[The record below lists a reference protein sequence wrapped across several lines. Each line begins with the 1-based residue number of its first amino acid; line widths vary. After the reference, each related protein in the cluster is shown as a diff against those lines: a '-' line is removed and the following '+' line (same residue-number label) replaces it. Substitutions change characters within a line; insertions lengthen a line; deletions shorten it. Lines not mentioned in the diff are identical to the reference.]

1 MKKVVLNEND
11 IKALVAESVKNVLKE
26 SYNDPNVISSTIN
39 IKNKVREYLYKLEEM
54 YGDDMG
60 NIFLNELFESGTKFL
75 KDLTMF
81 IDNNNQQ
88 EIYKY

>member
-26 SYNDPNVISSTIN
+26 SYNDPNVISYTKN
-39 IKNKVREYLYKLEEM
+39 IKSKVREYLYKLEEM

>member
-39 IKNKVREYLYKLEEM
+39 IKNKVREYLYKLEEI

-60 NIFLNELFESGTKFL
+60 NMFLNELFESGTKFL
-75 KDLTMF
+75 KDLNMF
-81 IDNNNQQ
+81 LDDNNRQ
-88 EIYKY
+88 EIFKY

>member
-1 MKKVVLNEND
+1 MNKIILNEND
-11 IKALVAESVKNVLKE
+11 IKTMVTESVKNVLKE

>member
-1 MKKVVLNEND
+1 MNKIILNEND
-11 IKALVAESVKNVLKE
+11 IKTLVTESVKNVLKE

-60 NIFLNELFESGTKFL
+60 KMFLNELFESGTKLL
-75 KDLTMF
+75 KD
-81 IDNNNQQ
+81 
-88 EIYKY
+88 

>member
-1 MKKVVLNEND
+1 MNKIILNEND
-11 IKALVAESVKNVLKE
+11 IKTLVTESVKNLLKE

-39 IKNKVREYLYKLEEM
+39 IKNKVREYLYKLEEI

-60 NIFLNELFESGTKFL
+60 NMFLNELFESGTKFL